1 MTRLVA
7 LHAGGQRSP
16 WQSIGLT
23 CDESACILSD
33 VVLSFSGVSSGL
45 VGWTFSSDRD
55 ELVSVDGIS
64 TTLVSQF
71 PSHPAQ
77 SPLGSQRIVGLDHVV
92 VNTDNIDRTSTAI
105 TEVLGLEVRRERQ
118 LGNGAVQRFH
128 KLDNTIIEVV
138 SGPHVTTP
146 GASLWGMVVSV
157 DDLFDY
163 CEEVGDAVT
172 SPPKK
177 ATQPGRYIS
186 TVRSSVGLNIPF
198 ALMTPHVSGMET
210 RNMTPS
216 IPPWVATVA

>member
-1 MTRLVA
+1 MARLVA

-23 CDESACILSD
+23 CDDATCLLSD
-33 VVLSFSGVSSGL
+33 VLLLFSGNDAGL
-45 VGWTFSSDRD
+45 TGWTISSDKD
-55 ELVSVDGIS
+55 DVVSVDGIP

-71 PSHPAQ
+71 PSHPIQ
-77 SPLGSQRIVGLDHVV
+77 STIGSQRIVGLDHVV
-92 VNTDNIDRTSTAI
+92 VNTDDIDRTCSAI
-105 TEVLGLEVRRERQ
+105 TEVLGVEVRRERQ

-128 KLDNTIIEVV
+128 KLENTIIEVV

-198 ALMTPHVSGMET
+198 ALMTPHVSGMDT
-210 RNMTPS
+210 R
-216 IPPWVATVA
+216 

>member
-1 MTRLVA
+1 L
-7 LHAGGQRSP
+7 
-16 WQSIGLT
+16 
-23 CDESACILSD
+23 
-33 VVLSFSGVSSGL
+33 
-45 VGWTFSSDRD
+45 
-55 ELVSVDGIS
+55 
-64 TTLVSQF
+64 
-71 PSHPAQ
+71 HPAQ

-105 TEVLGLEVRRERQ
+105 AEVLGLEVRRERQ

-138 SGPHVTTP
+138 SGPHVTSP

-186 TVRSSVGLNIPF
+186 TVRSSVGLKIPF

-210 RNMTPS
+210 R
-216 IPPWVATVA
+216 

>member
-23 CDESACILSD
+23 CDESTCILSD

-45 VGWTFSSDRD
+45 IGWTFSSDRD
-55 ELVSVDGIS
+55 ELVSVDGIT

-71 PSHPAQ
+71 PSYPVQ

-92 VNTDNIDRTSTAI
+92 VN

-138 SGPHVTTP
+138 SGPHVTSP

-198 ALMTPHVSGMET
+198 ALMTPHVSGMDT
-210 RNMTPS
+210 R
-216 IPPWVATVA
+216 